1 MNKEKRASFV
11 FWGNRIYDWMLLN
24 FLWILTAILG
34 LGFSV
39 GAATGALFYAIHF
52 GMKIDRRDI
61 LKLYGEGL
69 KKHWRQATAIWLLF
83 LLCLAAI
90 ILVNNFG
97 ILFFGDLAHWI
108 VPFYGVLGLEA
119 LLITM
124 VSIPLGVQNPLS
136 TRALL
141 LRSFRMAHTHIFRS
155 ILMLAAFFLSA
166 FLIVRVSLV
175 FLYLLPSVFAWWMDA
190 NLMKIKGIS

>member
-1 MNKEKRASFV
+1 LDKEKQSSFV

-39 GAATGALFYAIHF
+39 GAATGALFYSIHF

-97 ILFFGDLAHWI
+97 ILFFGGLTHWI

-124 VSIPLGVQNPLS
+124 VSIPLGVQNHLS
-136 TRALL
+136 TRGLIMT
-141 LRSFRMAHTHIFRS
+141 SFCLAHTHFFRS
-155 ILMLAAFFLSA
+155 IMMLAGFFLSA
-166 FLIVRVSLV
+166 FLIVRVSLI
-175 FLYLLPSVFAWWMDA
+175 FLYLLPSVFAWWMDD
-190 NLMKIKGIS
+190 NLMKIRGV

>member
-1 MNKEKRASFV
+1 MNKEKRSSFI

-24 FLWILTAILG
+24 FLWILTAIFG

-52 GMKIDRRDI
+52 GMKDDRRDI

-69 KKHWRQATAIWLLF
+69 KKHWRQTTAIWLLF

-90 ILVNNFG
+90 LLVNNFG
-97 ILFFGDLAHWI
+97 ILFFGELLPWI
-108 VPFYGVLGLEA
+108 VPFYGVLGLEV

-124 VSIPLGVQNPLS
+124 FSIPLGVQNPLS
-136 TRALL
+136 TRGLIL
-141 LRSFRMAHTHIFRS
+141 TSFRLAHTHIFRS
-155 ILMLAAFFLSA
+155 IMMLAVFFLSA
-166 FLIVRVSLV
+166 FLIVRVSLI
-175 FLYLLPSVFAWWMDA
+175 FLYLIPSVFVWWMDD
-190 NLMKIKGIS
+190 NLVKIRKI